1 MRSVHAMAGIAS
13 AGLLAASLVMG
24 APASAMNT
32 VNGTG
37 GDDHLRGT
45 LSSDTIRGFGG
56 NDHVYALAGADLIS
70 VGSGHDNVVAGRG
83 DDTIRGGI
91 QGDWLGGGVGDDTI
105 YGGAG
110 GETIYGDAG
119 SDVIFGGTMGEF
131 FIVDGRGTDTI
142 YGGLGGDRVNL
153 TKDGTP
159 DAVTCGSGK
168 DQVWGA
174 TSENTIAGDCEE
186 VHVERYSC
194 RVLPQRVLPP
204 LREARCG

>member
-32 VNGTG
+32 VNGTM

-45 LSSDTIRGFGG
+45 PSSDTIRGYDGH
-56 NDHVYALAGADLIS
+56 DRVHALAGADLIR
-70 VGSGHDNVVAGRG
+70 GGAKGDLLHGGQGADTIWGVAGS
-83 DDTIRGGI
+83 DTIS
-91 QGDWLGGGVGDDTI
+91 
-105 YGGAG
+105 
-110 GETIYGDAG
+110 GDAG
-119 SDVIFGGTMGEF
+119 SDVIFGGPMGEF

-142 YGGLGGDRVNL
+142 YGGLGNDRVNL

-204 LREARCG
+204 LREAARCGEPVRARVGDTRPGR